1 KKAGKAVGYA
11 RGVLYGLPI
20 FQRRRVA
27 WSSLGPEQARESRAL
42 LIREGLVA
50 GEIDTRLRFYEHN
63 QRLIREVE
71 KLEQKARRLD
81 LLVDETLIEAF
92 YDQHI
97 PQEVV
102 DLDSLTAWMRR
113 VGAQDPQLLCL
124 RKEDLMRHE
133 AAGITTDQFPRQY
146 QQADLQCALDYHFDP
161 GATDDGLNITVRD
174 SDLGRLDAQ
183 RLDWLVP
190 GMRKEKVM
198 ALVKSLPQRHR
209 RHLLPLA
216 DYVEGFCERWQ
227 AQAGDKPLVRA
238 LIEDIAQETGLAVS
252 AEEFKR
258 DALPSHLSAFIRVID
273 VHGRQLA
280 QGRDLAA
287 LRTQLGVPDPKVEEG
302 VQWQRLADR
311 FAERLREPIKTIEK
325 ELVKDA
331 PLTLAW
337 AAWGGRHQ
345 GGAEQLCEQV
355 RQLAL
360 RRAFLAEPWPETDK
374 AFEERLVEGRSRFL
388 LLAQEIQRW
397 LKTVL
402 IEQQAIARRL
412 ASVRPPQP
420 IHKDIEE
427 QMARLLPKDFVVNT
441 PDERARHLPRYL
453 KAMGL
458 RLDKYRTDPAR
469 DLARWQELQLVEQPF
484 WRWARAH
491 PGQWSEAM
499 TEFRW
504 LLEECRVV
512 QFAQELKTPMPVS
525 VKRLQKTWATISLH

>member
-1 KKAGKAVGYA
+1 
-11 RGVLYGLPI
+11 
-20 FQRRRVA
+20 
-27 WSSLGPEQARESRAL
+27 
-42 LIREGLVA
+42 
-50 GEIDTRLRFYEHN
+50 
-63 QRLIREVE
+63 
-71 KLEQKARRLD
+71 
-81 LLVDETLIEAF
+81 
-92 YDQHI
+92 
-97 PQEVV
+97 
-102 DLDSLTAWMRR
+102 
-113 VGAQDPQLLCL
+113 LCL

-161 GATDDGLNITVRD
+161 GATDDGLIITVRD

-227 AQAGDKPLVRA
+227 DQAGDKPLVRA

-491 PGQWSEAM
+491 PGHWSEAM